1 MSTATDPGAPVKDC
15 LFCKIVAGGIPAT
28 IVYSDENVVAFR
40 DISPQAP
47 VHVLVIPRVHYA
59 NAADLAVADPALVGA
74 LVSGARSVAASEGI
88 ETAGY
93 RLIFNTGPDSGQT
106 VFHAHLH
113 LLGGGPLRLTMA

>member
-1 MSTATDPGAPVKDC
+1 MTDPDC
-15 LFCKIVAGGIPAT
+15 LFCKIVAGEVPAS

-40 DISPQAP
+40 DINPHAP
-47 VHVLVIPRVHYA
+47 VHVLVIPRAHYPD
-59 NAADLAVADPALVGA
+59 AAALAAAEPTLVGA

-88 ETAGY
+88 EKSGY